1 MRREYR
7 FAISA
12 AALLV
17 LLVFAVVPLSAW
29 TATPPVCLFRRTVG
43 VQCLGCGMTRALS
56 HAMHG
61 NVQEALTLNA
71 GVAVVVPALVA
82 AVLAG
87 LRR

>member
-12 AALLV
+12 VALLV
-17 LLVFAVVPLSAW
+17 LVVFAAVPLSAW
-29 TATPPVCLFRRTVG
+29 TAAPPVCLFRRTLG

-61 NVQEALTLNA
+61 DVQQALALNA
-71 GVAVVVPALVA
+71 GVAVVVPALLIA
-82 AVLAG
+82 LLSG